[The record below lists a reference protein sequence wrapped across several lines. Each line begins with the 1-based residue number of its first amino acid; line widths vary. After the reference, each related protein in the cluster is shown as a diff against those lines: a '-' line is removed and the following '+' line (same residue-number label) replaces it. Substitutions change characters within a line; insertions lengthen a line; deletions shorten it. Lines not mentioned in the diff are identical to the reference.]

1 MDNKHLYLMVFVL
14 LPVVVLSQ
22 CPFAAQF
29 KEIDRNHVQQ
39 SDKMEVPLED
49 SVRSCSKLKYRSYNG
64 YCNNLKVPTRG
75 MAYSYYARLIPSD
88 DSRNQSALPLP
99 KMISEKLYPSK
110 PIIDKDYS
118 LASMQYGQVVAHD
131 ISDRIMPLLNG
142 NKQKTTVTSY
152 LDLSVIYGNN
162 KEVADH
168 IRVFKEGLL
177 KTEMRNGQEFPK
189 LLKKPT
195 IGDNCSDMREPGESC
210 YDVGDTRA
218 NQNPQLAMMHILFI
232 REHNRIAR
240 KLLQLNPNWT
250 DEKVYQEARKI
261 NIAQHQHIAFYQYLP
276 IVLGRKN
283 MLEKKIIYDADGY
296 IDDYNEDVDATALD
310 EHGNAAFRYYHTQIA
325 GHLKLITDTHN
336 STGDLRIS
344 DYIGRP
350 QIIEKGDNF
359 YMLGRGLAFQQSMG
373 VDNYHDDE
381 ITKYMFKEGKQFGED
396 LKVIDIKRNREHLLA
411 PYNALRKLCGL
422 SSAEKFEDFGDVMET
437 EHVQSLKEL
446 YDHHDDVDL
455 TVGGSLEKHVP
466 GTWAGPTFHCIL
478 MKQFYNTRV
487 GDRYW
492 YEHSGE
498 LGFTLEQLN
507 EIRKSSLSKI
517 LCENANI
524 TKIQKDIFHL
534 PNSETN
540 RETNCEEIPAV
551 NLMLWKEPKREN
563 S

>member
-1 MDNKHLYLMVFVL
+1 MVFVL

-29 KEIDRNHVQQ
+29 KEIDRNHEQQ
-39 SDKMEVPLED
+39 SDKLEVPLED

-88 DSRNQSALPLP
+88 ESRNQSALPLP
-99 KMISEKLYPSK
+99 KMISEKLYPNK
-110 PIIDKDYS
+110 PITDKDYS

-131 ISDRIMPLLNG
+131 ISDRIMPLVNG
-142 NKQKTTVTSY
+142 NRQKTTVTSY

-168 IRVFKEGLL
+168 VRVFKEGLL
-177 KTEMRNGQEFPK
+177 KTEMRNGQEFPE

-218 NQNPQLAMMHILFI
+218 NQNPQLAMMHILFM

-283 MLEKKIIYDADGY
+283 MLEKKIIYDANGY

-325 GHLKLITDTHN
+325 GHLKLITDTHD

-381 ITKYMFKEGKQFGED
+381 
-396 LKVIDIKRNREHLLA
+396 
-411 PYNALRKLCGL
+411 
-422 SSAEKFEDFGDVMET
+422 
-437 EHVQSLKEL
+437 HVQSLKEL
-446 YDHHDDVDL
+446 FDHHDDVDL

-517 LCENANI
+517 LCGNANI
-524 TKIQKDIFHL
+524 TKIQKDIFTFPTL
-534 PNSETN
+534 ELI
-540 RETNCEEIPAV
+540 RKQIV
-551 NLMLWKEPKREN
+551 RRYLQ
-563 S
+563 